1 MGGILHRPKAISK
14 NSSFQQPTE
23 ASDSAGTFEQA
34 AMSTLPERR
43 TV

>member
-1 MGGILHRPKAISK
+1 MDRILHRPRAISK

-23 ASDSAGTFEQA
+23 ASESAGTFEQA
-34 AMSTLPERR
+34 AISTLPERR

>member
-1 MGGILHRPKAISK
+1 MGRILHVSKAISK

-23 ASDSAGTFEQA
+23 ASESAGTFERA
-34 AMSTLPERR
+34 AISILPERR